1 MTQVLVSFAQ
11 SDLDTIRNKVL
22 PNLVS
27 FIKLVNPDKQVQLL
41 STLIRPILEDQPKKP
56 TLKHSVAKVKLM

>member
-41 STLIRPILEDQPKKP
+41 STLIRPILEDQPKKHS
-56 TLKHSVAKVKLM
+56 LKHSVAKV